1 MTNFAFQ
8 LRGKKIRKRTKMH
21 FLIIWIERIPL
32 LQVYFSHFIPNQD
45 TIFKDICF
53 EQGTPFCS
61 ACSSID
67 RIYYG
72 PANLSFRRQI
82 PCTNYF
88 IIIIIIII
96 IIINTMILWSFIVFF
111 FLNQFFQ
118 KTVFFCVLAQENQE
132 AFSESCSLIRGV
144 LQGLVKICKKYMEVN
159 IFLLPI
165 WSLEK

>member
-32 LQVYFSHFIPNQD
+32 LQVYFSHFIPKQD

-61 ACSSID
+61 ACSSIGL
-67 RIYYG
+67 IYYG

-82 PCTNYF
+82 TCANYF
-88 IIIIIIII
+88 II
-96 IIINTMILWSFIVFF
+96 FYYEVFLYF
-111 FLNQFFQ
+111 FHNQFFQ
-118 KTVFFCVLAQENQE
+118 KTCVCVCFFFFEFWRKKISKN
-132 AFSESCSLIRGV
+132 
-144 LQGLVKICKKYMEVN
+144 LVKVV
-159 IFLLPI
+159 LL
-165 WSLEK
+165 